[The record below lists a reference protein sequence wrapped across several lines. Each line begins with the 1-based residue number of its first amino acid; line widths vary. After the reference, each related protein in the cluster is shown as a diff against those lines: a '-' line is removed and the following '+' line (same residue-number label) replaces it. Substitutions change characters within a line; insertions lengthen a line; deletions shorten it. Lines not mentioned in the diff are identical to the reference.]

1 MISRVRRLLRDGVR
15 RPPKVGDPADRRRW
29 HRGARIGGAV
39 ALLLHSWML
48 TAGTWDFLRW
58 ERSAEFHEGQ
68 ARAILHG
75 SLAMDLRVL
84 GIESFARGPN
94 AYMYFG
100 PVPST
105 YRLPIVA
112 FTRELDGRLSTISM
126 MVALF
131 VIVPV
136 VIGLAWRMRCRVL
149 ASKAVSRV
157 EAVGAA
163 GLVFL
168 VVGGS
173 SLMYASSRTWV
184 YHEAIHWG
192 AAYTLAS
199 YSALLLWLQYRS
211 RRFLVWASV
220 LATLA
225 FLTRASVAG
234 GTVVALSVVL
244 AGQLL
249 FRLADRLAP
258 RMAGLRR
265 WMERGGRLVQPR
277 TDPPPSLR
285 LLAGA
290 VALPVVSYAVINW
303 LKFRS
308 LFSVPFEK
316 QGFTLLDADRKAMLA
331 QNGGSLFGWKF
342 LPSNLLQYWR
352 PDMIDVSTT
361 FPFIDFPHRRMTF
374 IGNPVYDLV
383 DLTAGIPATMPVLV
397 LLGVIGVVA
406 VLRSRRDGLADLRPV
421 LIGCAAGTLTVLNI
435 GYIANRYHNDFLPLI
450 IISALAGAPILTGW
464 LSLASASASA
474 SMSAGRG
481 TTVARRVAGR
491 AVIGLVVV
499 GGLFGTAAN
508 LALGY
513 TYQRAYSPV
522 TPAYQIEGYLQT
534 QLKVDEWIDDG
545 RLDNVRQ
552 GDELPPSGNYGDI
565 FILGDCKALYWSDG
579 MRTNA
584 VKRSNW
590 NGVERADGE
599 GAFEATITFN
609 RPSETTAMPLFT
621 TTAGP
626 AERVGDSVFVIVD
639 PGADSFAFGVI
650 SEGRDNWLDFELSL
664 DYGKPYAV
672 RAVLDPRVDI
682 LELHIDKRLVL
693 AVQFSA
699 GTDVT
704 FGVDTYGYTFLSN
717 EFDGTIVP
725 KTTDMS
731 LCRDLLDSVEK

>member
-1 MISRVRRLLRDGVR
+1 MIGRWRVHLRNGLR
-15 RPPKVGDPADRRRW
+15 RPPQVGEAADRRRW
-29 HRGARIGGAV
+29 YRSARIGGAV

-48 TAGTWDFLRW
+48 TAGTWNFLRW

-68 ARAILHG
+68 ARAILNG

-112 FTRELDGRLSTISM
+112 FTRTLDGRLSSISM
-126 MVALF
+126 LVALF
-131 VIVPV
+131 AIVGV

-149 ASKAVSRV
+149 ASKPVSRG

-249 FRLADRLAP
+249 FRVSDRLAP
-258 RMAGLRR
+258 RLAGPRR
-265 WMERGGRLVQPR
+265 WMERGGRLVQQR
-277 TDPPPSLR
+277 TDPSPSLR
-285 LLAGA
+285 LLVGA
-290 VALPVVSYAVINW
+290 VALPVVSYAILNW
-303 LKFRS
+303 LKFRT
-308 LFSVPFEK
+308 LFTVPFEK
-316 QGFTLLDADRKAMLA
+316 QGFTLLDPDRQAMLA

-406 VLRSRRDGLADLRPV
+406 AVRARHEALADLRPV

-435 GYIANRYHNDFLPLI
+435 GYIANRYQSDFLPLI
-450 IISALAGAPILTGW
+450 VVSALAGAPILTGW
-464 LSLASASASA
+464 LSSMNTAMSASSR
-474 SMSAGRG
+474 STIGRRL
-481 TTVARRVAGR
+481 TGR
-491 AVIGLVVV
+491 AVIGVAVV

-508 LALGY
+508 VALGY

-534 QLKVDEWIDDG
+534 QLRVDEWIDDG

-552 GDELPPSGNYGDI
+552 GDELPQSGNYGDI
-565 FILGDCKALYWSDG
+565 FIVGDCEALYWSDG

-609 RPSETTAMPLFT
+609 RPSETQAMPLFT

-626 AERVGDSVFVIVD
+626 GQRVGDTVFVIIN
-639 PGADSFAFGVI
+639 PTADTFAFGVI

-664 DYGKPYAV
+664 DFGKPYSV

-682 LELHIDKRLVL
+682 LELYIEKRLVL
-693 AVQFSA
+693 AVQYSA

-704 FGVDTYGYTFLSN
+704 FGEDTYDYTYLSN
-717 EFDGTIVP
+717 EFEGTIVP
-725 KTTDMS
+725 KSTEMS
-731 LCRDLLDSVEK
+731 LCRDLLDSVEP